1 MCAGQGR
8 RDRIICLSYN
18 NYKLQEFIGP
28 NATADDTI
36 RRWLHWMKTDNP
48 RSLWEPI
55 NGYRRQAEWDDHG
68 EAYPM
73 SKDGPDLWYWLEIS
87 QDGMYSP
94 RMYFFNKD
102 GHSGNNRFR
111 DYIIEIYS
119 TKERFEGKPFDVW
132 KKYSQ
137 LAEHTVRFQKPLI
150 KSRIRNFWGGVY
162 KEFLLPKGMY
172 YVKIRRNYSFNTIM
186 SAVILK
192 KVQGEMDFY
201 EKNYIPYISQF
212 LPPGSPYLNLPAPF
226 PDYCE
231 SKIGR
236 LIIDTWEKLDNT
248 LDRKDG
254 ITRQRKMQLD
264 LYRKSIVLANENE
277 QMTQIYKSIKWRL
290 NQWDTEQRKEWLDTM
305 KAAAKSLYEQY
316 EGYRKAIDANA
327 I

>member
-1 MCAGQGR
+1 
-8 RDRIICLSYN
+8 
-18 NYKLQEFIGP
+18 
-28 NATADDTI
+28 
-36 RRWLHWMKTDNP
+36 
-48 RSLWEPI
+48 
-55 NGYRRQAEWDDHG
+55 
-68 EAYPM
+68 
-73 SKDGPDLWYWLEIS
+73 
-87 QDGMYSP
+87 
-94 RMYFFNKD
+94 MYFFNKD
-102 GHSGNNRFR
+102 GHNGNNRFR

-137 LAEHTVRFQKPLI
+137 LAEHTARFQKPLI
-150 KSRIRNFWGGVY
+150 KSRVCNFWGGVY

-192 KVQGEMDFY
+192 KVQGKMNFY

-212 LPPGSPYLNLPAPF
+212 LPPESPYLKLPLPF

-236 LIIDTWEKLDNT
+236 LIIDTWEKLDNI

-254 ITRQRKMQLD
+254 ITRQRKMPLD
-264 LYRKSIVLANENE
+264 LYRKSIVLTDEDE

-290 NQWDTEQRKEWLDTM
+290 NQWDTEQRKEWLDAM
-305 KAAAKSLYEQY
+305 KAAAKSLYEQH